1 MDDTPAVDR
10 SDHDRTLRRIL
21 ITAGIVLAALILIGV
36 AVYAAAFVMLAPMM
50 Q

>member
-1 MDDTPAVDR
+1 MEQV
-10 SDHDRTLRRIL
+10 HDPSGPWRRIL
-21 ITAGIVLAALILIGV
+21 VAAAVIVLGVLLVGV